1 MSGASFTGRVTH
13 YFKYEQFLR
22 KLKAARQEA
31 DLTQAQVAQALGKAQ
46 SFISKLETGERRLD
60 FIELQELCRIYGK
73 PLSYFEEGTKDRD

>member
-1 MSGASFTGRVTH
+1 MSGASFIGRETH
-13 YFKYEQFLR
+13 RFKYEQFLR

-31 DLTQAQVAQALGKAQ
+31 GLTQVQVTQTLGKAQ
-46 SFISKLETGERRLD
+46 SFISKVEAGERRLD